1 MEGRHTYNVLSS
13 RDGARRDRARR
24 DEGYALK
31 GIRVLDFTW
40 VHAGPAATRV
50 LADQGAQ
57 VIKIESG
64 LGMPLVSAHTP
75 QLPRQLG
82 LRHNYNAGKLSL
94 SLNMHTPQGIDI
106 ARRLVAVSDVVAE
119 NFSSGVMLQWGLDY
133 PCLSLIRPDI
143 VMLSMSGMGHT
154 GRPWKDYVTYGPTLQ
169 AWSGFTTLTGFP
181 DTVPCGPASAYS
193 DATAGMAGAQA
204 VLLALVHRARTGQ
217 GQWIDLS
224 QLEALSALLET
235 LVLDLDVNRRE
246 DVHPGGNRL
255 PDGNGAPH
263 GAYRCRGDDRWVA
276 IAVFTNEEWQAF
288 VQTMGGPAWALDGR
302 FSTATGRHH
311 HADDLDRLVESW
323 TSEHT
328 AEEVMHRLQGAGVAA
343 GVVQSGEDMVEKDP
357 QLRERGFFISVPD
370 AQGTP
375 RTIEAAPYKL
385 SHTPGGAFAG
395 APDPGAHQ
403 DWVLRDILGMS
414 DEELAECAI
423 QGVFD

>member
-1 MEGRHTYNVLSS
+1 MEGRPTHNVLPR
-13 RDGARRDRARR
+13 RDG
-24 DEGYALK
+24 GYALK

-64 LGMPLVSAHTP
+64 LDMPLVSAPAT
-75 QLPRQLG
+75 QSPRQLG

-94 SLNMHTPQGIDI
+94 SLNMNTAYGIDI

-133 PCLSLIRPDI
+133 PSLSRIRPDI
-143 VMLSMSGMGHT
+143 IMLSMSGMGHT
-154 GRPWKDYVTYGPTLQ
+154 GPWKDYVTYGPTLQ
-169 AWSGFTTLTGFP
+169 PWSGFTTLTGFP
-181 DTVPCGPASAYS
+181 DTAPCGPASAYS

-204 VLLALVHRARTGQ
+204 VLLALVHRARTGR

-235 LVLDLDVNRRE
+235 LVLDLGVNRRE
-246 DVHPGGNRL
+246 DVPPEGNRL
-255 PDGNGAPH
+255 PHGKDAPH
-263 GAYRCRGDDRWVA
+263 GVYRCQGEDRWVA
-276 IAVFTNEEWQAF
+276 IAVFTNGEWQAF
-288 VQTMGGPAWALDGR
+288 VRAMGGPEWAMDCR
-302 FSTATGRHH
+302 FSTATSRHH
-311 HADDLDRLVESW
+311 HADELDRLVESW

-328 AEEVMHRLQGAGVAA
+328 AEEVMRRLQGARVAA
-343 GVVQSGEDMVEKDP
+343 GVVQSGEDLSEKDP
-357 QLRERGFFISVPD
+357 QLRERSFFISVPD
-370 AQGTP
+370 ARGTP
-375 RTIEAAPYKL
+375 RTIETAPYKL
-385 SHTPGGAFAG
+385 SHTSGGAFAG
-395 APDPGAHQ
+395 APDSGAHQ
-403 DWVLRDILGMS
+403 DWVLRDVLGLS